1 MWKIELAG
9 INKKYVTS
17 TGTLPVL
24 DNISLQVAEQQF
36 VSILGPSGC
45 GKSTIFNI
53 ICGLETADSGEIL
66 FSGASLTNPSG
77 ELSYM
82 PQKDLLLPWR
92 KIIDNVILPLQI
104 AGVNNKTARQ
114 RAIELLDIFGLKGFE
129 QRYPAELSGGM
140 RQRAAL
146 MRTIL
151 AEKDI
156 LLLDEPFGALDAI
169 TRFNMQTWLLDV
181 WHRFQRTILFI
192 THDVEEA
199 IYLSDKIYVMSQ
211 RPSGI
216 RLAVDV
222 PLARPRQPEIVTS
235 PEFVEI
241 KKAVLKALA

>member
-9 INKKYVTS
+9 INKSYVTS
-17 TGTLPVL
+17 TGSLPVL

-53 ICGLETADSGEIL
+53 ICGLENADSGKIL
-66 FSGASLTNPSG
+66 LSG

-104 AGVNNKTARQ
+104 AGVNGQVARQ
-114 RAIELLDIFGLKGFE
+114 RAVELLDIFGLKGFE
-129 QRYPAELSGGM
+129 HRYPSELSGGM

-216 RLAVDV
+216 KLAVDI
-222 PLARPRQPEIVTS
+222 PLSRPRHPELVTS

-241 KKAVLKALA
+241 KKSVLKALT